1 MNGLRGRMA
10 DPARVMAVGTV
21 MVDVLAVDLP
31 HVAEPGHVVY
41 TRRPI
46 ESHIG
51 GHPVDV
57 AIDLAET
64 GYAAAAI
71 GLVAAV
77 GTGMY
82 GSHVREV
89 IARYDF
95 RTYLQEIPSHDTG
108 RNLVLQVE
116 GEDRRFH
123 IDPGANWF
131 LEPAHVADAIE
142 SFAPQVL
149 TLRPGYT
156 GIDLHLADLLEGLDD
171 VLVVMD
177 VMQPHPSRPPD
188 LVLATLANVDI
199 VHCNRHEAMAVTGES
214 TVESAVRR
222 LLDLGPGL
230 VLLTSGGHGARAI
243 TATHTVTQPGYEVE
257 VVDPTG
263 CGDAFCAGAIQWLI
277 GSTEGP
283 SGMVTAGLTPD
294 DLPLLLA
301 HAQVVGAAAATAAG
315 CVEGVSRRLVDH
327 LRESQAGR
335 LLAESRVVEN

>member
-1 MNGLRGRMA
+1 MA

-51 GHPVDV
+51 GHPIDV
-57 AIDLAET
+57 AIDLAEM
-64 GYAAAAI
+64 GYPAPAI
-71 GLVAAV
+71 GVVAAV

-82 GSHVREV
+82 GNYVREV

-95 RTYLQEIPSHDTG
+95 RTYLQEVPTHDTG
-108 RNLVLQVE
+108 RNMVLEVE
-116 GEDRRFH
+116 REDRRFH

-131 LEPAHVADAIE
+131 LQPSHVADAIE
-142 SFAPQVL
+142 SFAPEVL

-156 GIDLHLADLLEGLDD
+156 GIDLHLADLLEDLDD

-188 LVLATLANVDI
+188 LVLAALSNVDV
-199 VHCNRHEAMAVTGES
+199 VHCNPHEAMTVTGES

-222 LLDLGPGL
+222 LLNLGPRL

-243 TATHTVTQPGYEVE
+243 TATHTVTQPGYRID

-263 CGDAFCAGAIQWLI
+263 CGDAFCAGAIEWLI
-277 GSTEGP
+277 GSSERPLGAA
-283 SGMVTAGLTPD
+283 TAGLTPD
-294 DLPLLLA
+294 DLPRLLA
-301 HAQVVGAAAATAAG
+301 HAQAVGAAAATAAG

-335 LLAESRVVEN
+335 LLAASRVVEN

>member
-1 MNGLRGRMA
+1 MTDA
-10 DPARVMAVGTV
+10 TRVMAVGTV
-21 MVDVLAVDLP
+21 MVDVLAVGLP

-51 GHPVDV
+51 GHPIDV
-57 AIDLAET
+57 AIDLAEM
-64 GYAAAAI
+64 GYPAASI

-82 GSHVREV
+82 GSYVQGV

-95 RTYLQEIPSHDTG
+95 RTFLQEVPSHDTG
-108 RNLVLQVE
+108 RNMVLEVE
-116 GEDRRFH
+116 REDRRFH

-131 LEPAHVADAIE
+131 LQPSYVADAIE
-142 SFAPQVL
+142 RFAPEVL

-156 GIDLHLADLLEGLDD
+156 GIDLQLTDLLEDLGD

-188 LVLATLANVDI
+188 LVLPALSNVDI
-199 VHCNRHEAMAVTGES
+199 VHCNPHEAMIVTGES

-222 LLDLGPGL
+222 LLNLGPRL
-230 VLLTSGGHGARAI
+230 VLLTSGGDGARAI
-243 TATHTVTQPGYEVE
+243 TPTHTVTQPGYRVE

-263 CGDAFCAGAIQWLI
+263 CGDAFCAGAIEWLI
-277 GSTEGP
+277 GSTDRP
-283 SGMVTAGLTPD
+283 SGEVIAGLTPD
-294 DLPLLLA
+294 DLPRLLA
-301 HAQVVGAAAATAAG
+301 HAQAVGASAATAAG
-315 CVEGVSRRLVDH
+315 CVEGVSRRLVED
-327 LRESQAGR
+327 LRGSQAGR